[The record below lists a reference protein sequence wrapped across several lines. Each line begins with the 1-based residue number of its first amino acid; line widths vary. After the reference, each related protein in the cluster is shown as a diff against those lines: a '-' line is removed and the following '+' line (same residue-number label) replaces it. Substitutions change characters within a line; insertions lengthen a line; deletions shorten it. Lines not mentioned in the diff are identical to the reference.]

1 MIKKII
7 DSILFR
13 ANRRQCKRWTY
24 LKSGIFYSTAK
35 VVNCS
40 LKPEQ
45 IKIGI
50 NAHIQGEL
58 LVFAYGGSI
67 EIGNNCFVGE
77 NSRIWSGEKIV
88 IGSHVLISHN
98 VNIIDTNSH
107 ELDHMLRAQGFK
119 KLIEEGHPKE
129 KESIL
134 TAPIIIEDYAWIS
147 FNVVILKGVKIGKG
161 AIIGAGSVVTKDVEE
176 FTFVAGNP
184 AKFVKYLDQKT
195 SQPA

>member
-13 ANRRQCKRWTY
+13 ANRRQCKRWTFQ
-24 LKSGIFYSTAK
+24 KSGIFYSTSK

-40 LKPEQ
+40 LRPER
-45 IKIGI
+45 IKIG
-50 NAHIQGEL
+50 NNSHIQGEL

-67 EIGNNCFVGE
+67 DIGDNCFVGE

-88 IGSHVLISHN
+88 IGSHVLISHS

-107 ELDHMLRAQGFK
+107 ELDYLERAQGFK
-119 KLIEEGHPKE
+119 KLIDEGHPKE
-129 KESIL
+129 KKSIIA
-134 TAPIIIEDYAWIS
+134 APIIIEDYVWIS
-147 FNVVILKGVKIGKG
+147 FNAIILKGVKIGKG
-161 AIIGAGSVVTKDVEE
+161 AIIGAGSVVTKDVAE

-184 AKFVKYLDQKT
+184 AKFVKNLR
-195 SQPA
+195 